1 MRKIYP
7 WIPILGILIVSITIF
22 TDNKQTFENDFTFI
36 GSAILQTISISS
48 LLIYF
53 FL

>member
-22 TDNKQTFENDFTFI
+22 TDNEQTFENSATFI
-36 GSAILQTISISS
+36 GSAILQAISISI
-48 LLIYF
+48 LITYF

>member
-36 GSAILQTISISS
+36 GSSNITNNINFITIN
-48 LLIYF
+48 LL

>member
-7 WIPILGILIVSITIF
+7 WIILGILIVSITIF

-36 GSAILQTISISS
+36 GSKYYKQ
-48 LLIYF
+48 YQF
-53 FL
+53 HHY

>member
-22 TDNKQTFENDFTFI
+22 TDKKQSLDNNFVFI
-36 GSAILQTISISS
+36 GSTILQTISIVS

-53 FL
+53 L